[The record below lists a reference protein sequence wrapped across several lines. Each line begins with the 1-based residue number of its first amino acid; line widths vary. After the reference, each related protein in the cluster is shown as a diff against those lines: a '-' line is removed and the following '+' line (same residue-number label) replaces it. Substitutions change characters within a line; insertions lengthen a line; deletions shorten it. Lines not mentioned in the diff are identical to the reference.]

1 LIGLGGIWIAIAA
14 LLLAGLF
21 STLGCALVRATR
33 AGVEQFVAR
42 HNGGEV
48 PERVSV
54 ILTDDDHHVA
64 ALALVQAVLVLV
76 SVVELVAWVAAVRG
90 VDSPGFV
97 DAAIGIGITALA
109 GWVVGV
115 VVPVAIAE
123 HAAERTV
130 VVWSWLIRSVG
141 VVLLP
146 LRVVTRF
153 VMEVVRRLSG
163 EDRPTGTEA
172 LEAELMSVVD
182 EGEREGRIDEVE
194 RDMIEAVV
202 EFRSTTVEQIM
213 TPRTEMMALEYTDD
227 LEAIKEYCR
236 ASGHSRVPVYEQNLD
251 HIVGILYL
259 KDLLRWLIEHG
270 TESDEEF
277 ALRDVVREATFVPE
291 TKTVRE
297 LLSELLAAKVHI
309 AIVADEYGG
318 TSGLVTIEDIIE
330 EIVGE
335 IQDEYEPEEEGEAPV
350 VVDLERRIAEID
362 ARTEIDDANDEL
374 EGLGIELPETGDYDT
389 VGGFVV
395 VTLGRIPDAGER
407 FEHERLRI
415 TVLDAEPTRVKRVRI
430 EVIPADE
437 PAGDD
442 SAQAGSEQ
450 AVK

>member
-1 LIGLGGIWIAIAA
+1 MIGIGGIWLALAA
-14 LLLAGLF
+14 LFLAGLF
-21 STLGCALVRATR
+21 STLGFALVRATR
-33 AGVEQFVAR
+33 AGVEQFVSR
-42 HNGGEV
+42 RGGGEV
-48 PERVSV
+48 PLRVSS
-54 ILTDDDHHVA
+54 ILSDDDHHVA
-64 ALALVQAVLVLV
+64 ALALVQLVLILIAA
-76 SVVELVAWVAAVRG
+76 VELVAWVAAVRG
-90 VDSPGFV
+90 AGSPGFV
-97 DAAIGIGITALA
+97 DAAIGIGVGGFAC
-109 GWVVGV
+109 WVVAV
-115 VVPVAIAE
+115 VVPQAIAE

-141 VVLLP
+141 MAALP
-146 LRVVTRF
+146 LRPLTRF

-163 EDRPTGTEA
+163 EDRPTGVQA
-172 LEAELMSVVD
+172 LEAELMSVVE

-227 LEAIKEYCR
+227 LDVIKAYCR
-236 ASGHSRVPVYEQNLD
+236 DSGHSRVPVYEESLD

-259 KDLLRWLIEHG
+259 KDLLRWFIEHG
-270 TESDEEF
+270 TDSDEAF

-335 IQDEYEPEEEGEAPV
+335 IQDEYEPEENGASPV
-350 VVDLERRIAEID
+350 VVDIECRTAEVD

-395 VTLGRIPDAGER
+395 VSLGRIPEAGEH
-407 FEHERLRI
+407 FEHDGLMI

-430 EVIPADE
+430 EVLPDDE
-437 PAGDD
+437 PAGEG
-442 SAQAGSEQ
+442 STQTGSEQ
-450 AVK
+450 AAK

>member
-1 LIGLGGIWIAIAA
+1 MIGLGGIWIAIGS

-21 STLGCALVRATR
+21 STLGCSLVRATR

-42 HNGGEV
+42 HNGGKV
-48 PERVSV
+48 SPRVNQ
-54 ILTDDDHHVA
+54 ILIDEDHHVA

-90 VDSPGFV
+90 VDAPGVV
-97 DAAIGIGITALA
+97 DAAIGIGVGAPASWI
-109 GWVVGV
+109 VGV

-141 VVLLP
+141 IVLLP
-146 LRVVTRF
+146 LRSVTRF

-163 EDRPTGTEA
+163 EDRPTGAQA
-172 LEAELMSVVD
+172 LEAELMSVVE

-213 TPRTEMMALEYTDD
+213 TPRTEIMALEYTDD
-227 LEAIKEYCR
+227 LGLIKEYCR
-236 ASGHSRVPVYEQNLD
+236 DSGHSRVPVCEESLD

-270 TESDEEF
+270 TDSDEEF
-277 ALRDVVREATFVPE
+277 VLKDVLRSATFVPE

-335 IQDEYEPEEEGEAPV
+335 IQDEYEPEENGASPV
-350 VVDLERRIAEID
+350 VVDLECRTAEVD

-374 EGLGIELPETGDYDT
+374 EELGVELPETGDYDT

-395 VTLGRIPDAGER
+395 VSLGRIPEAGEH
-407 FEHERLRI
+407 FEHDGLMI

-430 EVIPADE
+430 EVLPDDE
-437 PAGDD
+437 PAGEG
-442 SAQAGSEQ
+442 STQSGSEQ
-450 AVK
+450 AAQ